1 MSEEEYYEIEVELD
15 DETEEALRHAME
27 ITGKSEDE
35 IFHEALKCYH
45 DYVMRKYGSEGAK
58 GDI

>member
-1 MSEEEYYEIEVELD
+1 MSEEECYEIEVELD

-35 IFHEALKCYH
+35 IFHEALKCY
-45 DYVMRKYGSEGAK
+45 YEYIMQKYGAK
-58 GDI
+58 GEI

>member
-35 IFHEALKCYH
+35 IFHEALECYH
-45 DYVMRKYGSEGAK
+45 DYVMRKYGSVGVK
-58 GDI
+58 GDV